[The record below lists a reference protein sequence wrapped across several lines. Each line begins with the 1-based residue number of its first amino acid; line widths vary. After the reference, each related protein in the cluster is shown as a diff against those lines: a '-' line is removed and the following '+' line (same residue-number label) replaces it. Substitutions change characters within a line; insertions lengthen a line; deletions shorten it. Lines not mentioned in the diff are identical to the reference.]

1 MMKYLFVL
9 VLFFYGCSKKETV
22 YQDKYNFNNYTWN
35 HSEIIE
41 FDFNI
46 TNTEINHEIYFHITY
61 SDYLYRNIIF
71 FSSLYKDT
79 TLIKKDTVNIDLF
92 DKYGKPKGKGMTELK
107 KLTYRTNK
115 IYNFTTQG
123 FYRLRIQQSFRVG
136 NTNRLDSLSSLR
148 SLGFE
153 IKQNKYE
160 NE

>member
-1 MMKYLFVL
+1 MTKYLFVL
-9 VLFFYGCSKKETV
+9 LLFVQGCSKKETV
-22 YQDKYNFNNYTWN
+22 YQDQYKFKNHTWK
-35 HSEIIE
+35 HSEILE
-41 FDFNI
+41 FNFNI
-46 TNTEINHEIYFHITY
+46 TNTEINHEICFYITY

-92 DKYGKPKGKGMTELK
+92 DKYGKPRGKGMTEFK
-107 KLTYRTNK
+107 KLTHRINK

-123 FYRLRIQQSFRVG
+123 AYRLRIEQSFRVG

-153 IKQNKYE
+153 IKQNKHE